1 MCPVYLPVVSTYCGT
16 ITKQSGI
23 LLWKCGMCKSMKCL
37 KIRNKCNMVLKWKFY
52 TACGKRVEDANGR
65 NSQIFPC
72 LPSLVH
78 ICNGISKS
86 RRETIKKPIMLQL
99 SLVMIHIHIHID
111 PTILL
116 YPGYHIGRIPYVH
129 PICRETWSNEY
140 NYFLICSM
148 W

>member
-1 MCPVYLPVVSTYCGT
+1 MQHGVQMQILYC
-16 ITKQSGI
+16 
-23 LLWKCGMCKSMKCL
+23 LW
-37 KIRNKCNMVLKWKFY
+37 
-52 TACGKRVEDANGR
+52 KRVEDANGR

-86 RRETIKKPIMLQL
+86 RRETIKEPIMLQL

-116 YPGYHIGRIPYVH
+116 YPIILAEYHMCVQFVGRH
-129 PICRETWSNEY
+129 GLMKY
-140 NYFLICSM
+140 NYLLICSM
-148 W
+148 